1 MPQLDL
7 KESQH
12 SKIVDRL
19 IEAINST
26 EDIIDIFDE
35 SSKQLIQAIKC
46 DYVNILLNNEKAR
59 YFCIIHALNQSSP
72 EMGEEI
78 IIPYNETSITE
89 IIHSR
94 RSVVRPD
101 LSGRGELTP
110 GDLKFLA
117 DGIKSDLS
125 VPIICRS
132 RIFAIINLSSYE
144 SNFFSEHHQDQTEQI
159 ASLLGLVL
167 ERSELVEKLNRKQSD
182 LLFWKNKFNCLYNNI
197 NEPVAIIRL
206 DYDLIY
212 ETNLA
217 FQKLTG
223 YTADELQGMRLTQ
236 LHPDEEKLILSDL
249 DKCCSGEK
257 ELEPGRL
264 KLNRKDGLQVPV
276 KLKFISIG
284 GDIVK
289 FAFALYEENV
299 KPRSW
304 QTDSADGNYDL
315 IRLQLAV
322 FNKINHLATAGLEP
336 GTFIRSA
343 LLAIKEAVDFDYAQ
357 VALFDNSNNH
367 VENHTIISDRCRQLD
382 DQENWNILEDCDF
395 YWYKTDLKKLKSE
408 SGVGENSYENI
419 ERALQSRA
427 SGVLMTKSRQPGT
440 LILGSLEPNFYQKQQ
455 HEFIKQVAEHIAII
469 IDNAILFKEHKTRMF
484 QSSVQ
489 RELNERIGT
498 NLGLENVLLNIVK
511 LSAEK
516 MGAQLSTIQ
525 LIENSN
531 LMSGIIMS
539 DPNRDKRV
547 FAKFEKD
554 NIFPKLKNSKQPY
567 LIYTIS
573 NDDLTLEHIQ
583 LSEFVS
589 CQAIPLKFNKKI
601 IGILSNYWKKPYQ
614 SNSDDLSL
622 PDAIAAQAAATIENA
637 RAFQAT
643 ITYSNRLEE
652 AKDELEHFV
661 ETISCNM
668 KNPLAAI
675 QGLSSTILDK
685 LKDEVNDEALS
696 CLERIR
702 NKAVTLQRYIDDL
715 NEFASVGQAVHPFK
729 QVEANTIIER
739 AMSNFIDTINERKI
753 KVVVTKNLP
762 AIHCDRNLMQQVFVN
777 LIENAITELAAGNAK
792 PKIEVGYREQTDNEI
807 FYVRNNS
814 NGITKLH
821 HENIFDLFHHGDA
834 AEDEQ
839 KCGKIGLAIAKKI
852 IEIHD
857 GQIWYESKEAKGST
871 IFISLPRRRFYAQP
885 GA

>member
-299 KPRSW
+299 KPRS
-304 QTDSADGNYDL
+304 
-315 IRLQLAV
+315 
-322 FNKINHLATAGLEP
+322 
-336 GTFIRSA
+336 
-343 LLAIKEAVDFDYAQ
+343 
-357 VALFDNSNNH
+357 
-367 VENHTIISDRCRQLD
+367 
-382 DQENWNILEDCDF
+382 
-395 YWYKTDLKKLKSE
+395 
-408 SGVGENSYENI
+408 
-419 ERALQSRA
+419 
-427 SGVLMTKSRQPGT
+427 
-440 LILGSLEPNFYQKQQ
+440 
-455 HEFIKQVAEHIAII
+455 
-469 IDNAILFKEHKTRMF
+469 
-484 QSSVQ
+484 
-489 RELNERIGT
+489 
-498 NLGLENVLLNIVK
+498 
-511 LSAEK
+511 
-516 MGAQLSTIQ
+516 
-525 LIENSN
+525 
-531 LMSGIIMS
+531 
-539 DPNRDKRV
+539 
-547 FAKFEKD
+547 
-554 NIFPKLKNSKQPY
+554 
-567 LIYTIS
+567 
-573 NDDLTLEHIQ
+573 
-583 LSEFVS
+583 
-589 CQAIPLKFNKKI
+589 
-601 IGILSNYWKKPYQ
+601 
-614 SNSDDLSL
+614 
-622 PDAIAAQAAATIENA
+622 
-637 RAFQAT
+637 
-643 ITYSNRLEE
+643 
-652 AKDELEHFV
+652 
-661 ETISCNM
+661 
-668 KNPLAAI
+668 
-675 QGLSSTILDK
+675 
-685 LKDEVNDEALS
+685 
-696 CLERIR
+696 
-702 NKAVTLQRYIDDL
+702 
-715 NEFASVGQAVHPFK
+715 
-729 QVEANTIIER
+729 
-739 AMSNFIDTINERKI
+739 
-753 KVVVTKNLP
+753 
-762 AIHCDRNLMQQVFVN
+762 
-777 LIENAITELAAGNAK
+777 
-792 PKIEVGYREQTDNEI
+792 
-807 FYVRNNS
+807 
-814 NGITKLH
+814 
-821 HENIFDLFHHGDA
+821 
-834 AEDEQ
+834 
-839 KCGKIGLAIAKKI
+839 
-852 IEIHD
+852 
-857 GQIWYESKEAKGST
+857 
-871 IFISLPRRRFYAQP
+871 
-885 GA
+885 